1 MNGLGTY
8 AHAAAMVRAG
18 GGVIFP
24 TFYGENYN
32 VTDQAA
38 FDIVPSPDRGPFIVT
53 GITGLPFV
61 TTNLARTDR
70 VQIRAGGNDLQFAP
84 FLASAFTPGAQLP
97 QGIDSCLNCP
107 IVVPAGGSLFI
118 RNNVEGAAG
127 VAVAGQITVSG
138 FHTDA
143 RGQRIINRYG
153 QPWVVPV
160 VNDHAALAQ
169 TDIQFEVQMQA
180 GVVEITHLVDG
191 FQTTPILFSSRIRG
205 VEIIQGATVLGDP
218 AFAFNTPTS
227 TGNELFAKA
236 SPGDGFTLRTVYAAA
251 ANNAYKAN
259 LWTRRIYRQPN
270 QACN

>member
-8 AHAAAMVRAG
+8 AQAVNMVRAG

-24 TFYGENYN
+24 SFYGENYA
-32 VTDQAA
+32 VTDQYAA
-38 FDIVPSPDRGPFIVT
+38 DIVPSPDRGTFICT

-61 TTNLARTDR
+61 TTSLTRSDR
-70 VQIRAGGNDLQFAP
+70 VQLRAGGNDLQFAP

-107 IVVPAGGSLFI
+107 IVVPAGGSLYI

-127 VAVAGQITVSG
+127 VVVNGQITISG

-143 RGQRIINRYG
+143 RGQRIIQRYG
-153 QPWVVPV
+153 QPWVIPV
-160 VNDHAALAQ
+160 INDHATTGQ
-169 TDIQFEVQMQA
+169 TDIQQENQMQA

-191 FQTTPILFSSRIRG
+191 FQTVPLLFSCRIRG

-218 AFAFNTPTS
+218 AFANNTPTS

-236 SPGDGFTLRTVYAAA
+236 APGDGFTLRTVYSAPVIRGH
-251 ANNAYKAN
+251 NVK
-259 LWTRRIYRQPN
+259 WH
-270 QACN
+270 